1 MVFWVI
7 RKERNSRAF
16 EGKVS
21 SLYSIR
27 DKWMQSFGIIL
38 FGHDIISDEDFGN
51 VIDILTFM

>member
-21 SLYSIR
+21 SLYSTR